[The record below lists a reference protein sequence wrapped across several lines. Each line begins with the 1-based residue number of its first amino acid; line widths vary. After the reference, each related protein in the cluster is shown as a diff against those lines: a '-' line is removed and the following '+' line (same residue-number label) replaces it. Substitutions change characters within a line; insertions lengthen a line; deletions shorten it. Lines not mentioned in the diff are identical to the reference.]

1 MVLFY
6 NFQHSLAVKNGRDSA
21 LDYNCS
27 FNILQLET
35 FQTFFNGGGG
45 GGGGVFNTVSV
56 DYTVI
61 SSSPYWPFE
70 NKVNTILFL
79 VS

>member
-1 MVLFY
+1 MLVLFY

-21 LDYNCS
+21 LDYNSS

-45 GGGGVFNTVSV
+45 GGVFNTISV

-61 SSSPYWPFE
+61 SSSPYWAFE